1 MKLLVT
7 IILMSCFN
15 YAALAQEGNLLIPM
29 DFENAKVLPKGIR
42 NFRIRGASFQ
52 ATEKQDGTGAV
63 VPVGNALNK
72 GVTWNKIIEGKDT
85 AVERGTLKGY
95 LESKNVNLNEEVGQT
110 TGVVG
115 IDFQTTVP
123 IFAYGVTD
131 KMTVALAV
139 PVVRTSM
146 EVDSGF
152 VGNSNLNA
160 LATTLIQDGSQSKA
174 YEMRYK
180 TLNAIQEK
188 LKKYNYEPLE
198 SREET
203 RLGDIRLVTKNLI
216 HQKGRVDVAIKGMLT
231 VPTGS
236 PTKASRA
243 VDVGTGDGQWDAG
256 MGIVTDYNYGEYS
269 MLSAYAAAVAQL
281 PTTRE
286 RRIPE
291 AFDSKLSPDVD
302 GNTRMDLGDV
312 LNFQVANKFGFM
324 KGFSFTTA
332 YMMQYKDTDRYSG
345 SKYAN
350 SRYKWLEKDTAQ
362 SMETIHLA
370 AGYSTLQLFREKKF
384 PAPIETNL
392 TFNRVVGGR
401 NSITDTLI
409 AFELAAYF

>member
-1 MKLLVT
+1 
-7 IILMSCFN
+7 
-15 YAALAQEGNLLIPM
+15 M
-29 DFENAKVLPKGIR
+29 DFENAKILPKGIR
-42 NFRIRGASFQ
+42 NFRLRGANFQ
-52 ATEKQDGTGAV
+52 ATEKHDGTGAV

-72 GVTWNKIIEGKDT
+72 GVTWNKIIDGKDT
-85 AVERGTLKGY
+85 EVEKGTLKGY

-123 IFAYGVTD
+123 IFAYGLTD

-139 PVVRTSM
+139 PVVRTSL

-152 VGNSNLNA
+152 VGNGNLNA
-160 LATTLIQDGSQSKA
+160 VGSTLIQDGSQGKA
-174 YEMRYK
+174 YELRYK

-198 SREET
+198 SREQT

-216 HQKGRVDVAIKGMLT
+216 HQKGRVDVAIKGMVT

-256 MGIVTDYNYGEYS
+256 LGVVTDYNYGENS
-269 MLSAYAAAVAQL
+269 VLSAYAAAVAQL

-291 AFDSKLSPDVD
+291 EADSKLSPDVD
-302 GNTRMDLGDV
+302 GRTKMDLGDV
-312 LNFQVANKFGFM
+312 VNLQVANKYGFL

-332 YMMQYKDTDRYSG
+332 YMMQYKGRDSYSG
-345 SKYAN
+345 SKYD
-350 SRYKWLEKDTAQ
+350 SYRYKWLEKDTAQ
-362 SMETIHLA
+362 SMESIHLA
-370 AGYSTLQLFREKKF
+370 LGYSTLQLFREKKF

-392 TFNRVVGGR
+392 TFNKVVGGR
-401 NSITDTLI
+401 NAITDYLV